1 MKGPS
6 MRFSLKWI
14 LISMAYAALSAAAL
28 TQDGWAYADALWA
41 ITLIAVAY
49 SLLVAIVAT
58 GKQRSTALGFALFA
72 IVFLTCTVVTPE
84 SVPSQRLLVAAGVDV
99 GDTIVPAAASNTYAS
114 VAAAQFSPSTGSLSY
129 STPLSVTVAG
139 PQPTRPYTPPAGQA
153 FTLVSGAARFAPKL
167 RAANSVAAMTFGIIG
182 AVLGSY
188 AWRRVRLESAE

>member
-1 MKGPS
+1 

-49 SLLVAIVAT
+49 ALLVAIIAT

-72 IVFLTCTVVTPE
+72 IIFLACTVVTPE
-84 SVPSQRLLVAAGVDV
+84 SVPSQRLLITAGVEV
-99 GDTIVPAAASNTYAS
+99 GDTIVPTAASSTYAS

-139 PQPTRPYTPPAGQA
+139 PPARPYTPPAGQA
-153 FTLVSGAARFAPKL
+153 FTLVSGAERFAPKL

-188 AWRRVRLESAE
+188 AWRRVSLESAA